1 MLFKRK
7 PKNPTPT
14 PAKDTSPRRRL
25 ANLERAHLR
34 VTLQLANPNL
44 GAEHRPKLER
54 KLASI
59 SEEIEQLKELVR

>member
-7 PKNPTPT
+7 LKKPTPS
-14 PAKDTSPRRRL
+14 PKDVSPRRRL

-34 VTLQLANPNL
+34 VTLQLANSGLAAN
-44 GAEHRPKLER
+44 HRPNLER

-59 SEEIEQLKELVR
+59 AEEIGQLKELVR